1 MLIALKLHV
10 EHVLES
16 VLLTFFTQRV
26 SVGAA
31 AVCCHPSLLQQ
42 CLYLLAQAVLLSTA
56 KKKKKKKLY
65 GITQQPAL

>member
-31 AVCCHPSLLQQ
+31 AVCCHPSPLLQQ
-42 CLYLLAQAVLLSTA
+42 CLYRLAQAVLLSTA
-56 KKKKKKKLY
+56 KKKRNY
-65 GITQQPAL
+65 VV

>member
-31 AVCCHPSLLQQ
+31 AVCCHPSSLLQQ

-56 KKKKKKKLY
+56 KKKKINY
-65 GITQQPAL
+65 VV